1 MSLEALKQLPVY
13 YRIEY
18 VSPKLYYFDRTY
30 GDFEKVM
37 YLQACGDGK
46 DRGKIPAAGPSVE

>member
-37 YLQACGDGK
+37 CTFKLAGMEK
-46 DRGKIPAAGPSVE
+46 TAAK